1 MALPKLIKIE
11 DLKKFADLVSG
22 KYFYILKKYSE
33 REYLIQIDEDK
44 NTEYDFVIPFELE
57 SHVKFKI
64 IGSIDKKKKYRAFF
78 IDAVLIIYEPEYYEK
93 EFEDIIKN
101 SIELKEENKKI
112 EELFNQLKETLS
124 KGEEGFL
131 KEKEYDYIE
140 IEKAEDRRIDQN
152 QFNELNLIY
161 KKADIQKR
169 LERIKLYEKEKMI
182 KEKEEKYG
190 IENKGGWEW
199 LKNWK

>member
-78 IDAVLIIYEPEYYEK
+78 LDAVLTIYEPEYYEK

-190 IENKGGWEW
+190 IENKGG
-199 LKNWK
+199 